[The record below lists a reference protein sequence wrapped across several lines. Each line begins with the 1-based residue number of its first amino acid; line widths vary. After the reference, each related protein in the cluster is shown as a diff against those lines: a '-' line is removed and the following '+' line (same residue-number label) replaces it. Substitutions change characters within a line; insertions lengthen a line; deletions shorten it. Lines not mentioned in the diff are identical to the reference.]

1 MNQLR
6 KIIGLMLAM
15 LLVLCACDNNTIP
28 NNSLDERVP
37 DDPIQESPKGRL
49 SNPYTKDETVEITT
63 EERSWNNIVTGTTTT
78 YGAAQLK
85 ISIVED
91 MFFVSGTVSN
101 GNGNVMDDSCVLLGI
116 CIEAVSI
123 PDDVDYITFSDY
135 IKSLH
140 FLTSDKSEVTPV
152 FYWLASYN
160 AYSDIYTE
168 AKSGGHIHFDY
179 YVDIDYAMQNLY
191 EGGKLYLLI
200 GGLCSTDFTV
210 SSADDLDYLVIT
222 YYDEDSSPITVYQSI
237 K

>member
-1 MNQLR
+1 M
-6 KIIGLMLAM
+6 
-15 LLVLCACDNNTIP
+15 
-28 NNSLDERVP
+28 
-37 DDPIQESPKGRL
+37 
-49 SNPYTKDETVEITT
+49 SNPYTKDETVEISTDD
-63 EERSWNNIVTGTTTT
+63 RSWYNIVRGTTTT

-91 MFFVSGTVSN
+91 MFSMSGTVSS
-101 GNGNVMDDSCVLLGI
+101 GDGKVMDDSCVMLGV

-135 IKSLH
+135 IKSFR
-140 FLTSDKSEVTPV
+140 FLTSDKSEVSPV
-152 FYWLASYN
+152 FYWIAGYN

-168 AKSGGHIHFDY
+168 AKSGGYIHFDY
-179 YVDIDYAMQNLY
+179 YVDIDYAVQKLY
-191 EGGKLYLLI
+191 EGGRLYLLI

-222 YYDEDSSPITVYQSI
+222 YYDKDSNPVTVYQSI